1 MKIGYARVSTKKQ
14 RESLASQTAE
24 LEGAG
29 CERVFSDIASGSR
42 AHRAGLAEALDYL
55 REGDELVIIKLD
67 RLGRT
72 MRKLVELSAEL
83 ADKEVHL
90 VSLGDGIDTTTP
102 VGKLYFHILSAI
114 AEMEL
119 ALITERNRLGTARAK
134 ARGTRLG
141 RKPAL
146 NDRQVQAA
154 RLMLA
159 GSPET
164 PAMTRD
170 QVAGQIGVSVA
181 TLYRYVPGMTPG
193 DDVED

>member
-1 MKIGYARVSTKKQ
+1 MRIGYARVSTKKQ

-24 LEGAG
+24 LKAAG
-29 CERVFSDIASGSR
+29 CERVFTDIASGSKADR
-42 AHRAGLAEALDYL
+42 SGLAEAIDYL
-55 REGDELVIIKLD
+55 REGDQLVITKLD

-83 ADKEVHL
+83 DHRGVHL
-90 VSLGDGIDTTTP
+90 VSLGDGIDTTKP
-102 VGKLYFHILSAI
+102 VGKLYFHILGAI

-119 ALITERNRLGTARAK
+119 SLITERNRLGTARAK

-159 GSPET
+159 GLPET
-164 PAMTRD
+164 AAMTRK
-170 QVAGQIGVSVA
+170 QVAAQLGVSVA
-181 TLYRYVPGMTPG
+181 TLYRYLPGMTPG
-193 DDVED
+193 DL